1 MKDHDLTA
9 YMQSGIR
16 KLVSDALKTTIKN
29 PRETAF
35 LLRYSLSSARAA
47 RRRKKNEKAGVHIPA
62 FLIASIASECNL
74 FCAGCYARANHMCEE
89 KPPKEAASSRKTA
102 LSKEAAA
109 PGEAAPPP
117 AASACGGQAGEML
130 PDLRW
135 AELFDEAC
143 QLGISFILLAGGEPL
158 LHREILCQAAK
169 RKDVIFPVFTNGTLL
184 DDEYIHLLS
193 LNRNLIPVISLEG
206 DRARTDSRRGAG
218 TYEIVER
225 TMDRLYQRQ
234 LLYGTSITVT
244 SENLEEV
251 SSDAFIASLH
261 AKGCRIVFF
270 IEYVP
275 VADGTMNLTLSG
287 EGSLLLEKRLS
298 MLSNRFRDVMLLSF
312 PGDEKYM
319 GGCLAA
325 GRGFFHI
332 NPYGNAEPCPFSP
345 FSDTSMKTNSIMDA
359 LKSPLFLRIKEAGL
373 HGEEHAGGC
382 SLFVHEEEVRAM
394 LR

>member
-1 MKDHDLTA
+1 MNDRDLTG

-16 KLVSDALKTTIKN
+16 KLVSDALKSTIKN

-35 LLRYSLSSARAA
+35 LLRYSLYSARAA
-47 RRRKKNEKAGVHIPA
+47 RRRKQNEKAGIHIPA

-89 KPPKEAASSRKTA
+89 KPSKEVAPSRKA
-102 LSKEAAA
+102 APSKEAAA
-109 PGEAAPPP
+109 PREAAQSP
-117 AASACGGQAGEML
+117 ASSACGGHAWEML
-130 PDLRW
+130 TDLRW

-143 QLGISFILLAGGEPL
+143 KLGISFILLAGGEPL

-184 DDEYIHLLS
+184 DDDYIRLLS
-193 LNRNLIPVISLEG
+193 HNRNLIPVISLEG
-206 DRARTDSRRGAG
+206 DKARTDSRRGAG
-218 TYEIVER
+218 THEIVER
-225 TMDRLYQRQ
+225 TMGRLNQRR

-275 VADGTMNLTLSG
+275 VADGTMNLTLSE
-287 EGSLLLEKRLS
+287 EGRAALENRLNV
-298 MLSNRFRDVMLLSF
+298 LANRFGDVMLLSF

-359 LKSPLFLRIKEAGL
+359 LKSPLFLRIKEANL
-373 HGEEHAGGC
+373 HGGEHAGGC
-382 SLFVHEEEVRAM
+382 SLFEHEEQVKGM
-394 LR
+394 LT